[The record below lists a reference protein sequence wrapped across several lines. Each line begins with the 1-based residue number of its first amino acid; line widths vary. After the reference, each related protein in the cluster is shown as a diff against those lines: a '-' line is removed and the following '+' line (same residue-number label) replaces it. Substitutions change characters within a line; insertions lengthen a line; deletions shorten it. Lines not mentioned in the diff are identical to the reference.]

1 MEERDA
7 RLDARVGGRGEGEL
21 YRLGQLLSCV
31 RTAAMYDQISWRCE
45 SRWGFERGSCV
56 CGHTCLGGRMRAS
69 SGDERSCC
77 SAGRTER
84 GAEGPVSWP
93 NCTSIRTGAA
103 RRGAPATALRPR
115 PPARSRTSGA
125 GARVRATPARD
136 LFYWFLVVAGTTRDS
151 CQLAFSVM
159 GVPDSPMTPIDRD
172 EKQNETK
179 NKQPETAAVTARP
192 SFRCKSTL

>member
-1 MEERDA
+1 MRVVGMV
-7 RLDARVGGRGEGEL
+7 VGGRA
-21 YRLGQLLSCV
+21 V
-31 RTAAMYDQISWRCE
+31 V
-45 SRWGFERGSCV
+45 F
-56 CGHTCLGGRMRAS
+56 
-69 SGDERSCC
+69 

-93 NCTSIRTGAA
+93 NCTSIRTGCTSIHRECTGAA

-115 PPARSRTSGA
+115 PDGA
-125 GARVRATPARD
+125 LSPARVRATPARD

-159 GVPDSPMTPIDRD
+159 GYSQGVPDSPMTPIDRD

-179 NKQPETAAVTARP
+179 NKNSQRP
-192 SFRCKSTL
+192 QQ